1 MWRAFEGTRRARTGD
16 SAPSSRDVDRLSL
29 PDRKLT
35 RALVRPTAQVVPGVM
50 PTRLLPLPVTDAT
63 PAHRDARVTE
73 QRNPRSAAIDLA
85 SPLDIV
91 DIITAEDAGIAP
103 AVAAQREAPARAI
116 GAAEQA
122 LRSGG
127 RIVYAGAGT
136 SGRLGV
142 LDASEI
148 PPTFGADFGL
158 VVGLI
163 AGGPAALLRAQEGA
177 EDSPEGGARDLEAIA
192 LTANDFF
199 VGIAAS
205 GTTPY
210 VHGALRHAK
219 RVGATTAMI
228 ACTAL
233 PSAILDAIDI
243 PIVIVVG
250 PEVVTGSTR
259 MKSGTATKLALNIIS
274 TGAMI
279 RVGKTFGNLMVDLR
293 ATNAKL
299 VDRSERIVAEV
310 CGVSRDDAHQLLQRA
325 DGVVK
330 RAIVMHL
337 LAVDA
342 AAADEALTQ
351 ADGVIR
357 RAVAVAPPP
366 VPTGAS

>member
-1 MWRAFEGTRRARTGD
+1 MTADNPAFRD
-16 SAPSSRDVDRLSL
+16 S
-29 PDRKLT
+29 
-35 RALVRPTAQVVPGVM
+35 
-50 PTRLLPLPVTDAT
+50 
-63 PAHRDARVTE
+63 RVTE
-73 QRNPRSAAIDLA
+73 QRNPRSVSIDLA
-85 SPLDIV
+85 SPLEIV
-91 DIITAEDAGIAP
+91 DIIAAEDAGVAP
-103 AVAAQREAPARAI
+103 AVYTQRETLARAI
-116 GAAEQA
+116 SAAESA
-122 LRSGG
+122 LRGGG
-127 RIVYAGAGT
+127 RIIYAGAGT

-163 AGGPAALLRAQEGA
+163 AGGPAALMRAQEGA
-177 EDSPEGGARDLEAIA
+177 EDNPDGGARDLDAI
-192 LTANDFF
+192 NVSPHDFV

-210 VHGALRHAK
+210 VHGALRRAK
-219 RVGATTAMI
+219 AVCATTGMI

-233 PSAILDAIDI
+233 PVSILDAIDI

-279 RVGKTFGNLMVDLR
+279 RIGKTFGNLMVDVR

-310 CGVSRDDAHQLLQRA
+310 CGIRRDDARIVLHAA

-330 RAIVMHL
+330 RAIVMQL
-337 LAVDA
+337 LQVDA
-342 AAADEALTQ
+342 VGADAALTA

-357 RAVAVAPPP
+357 RAVQIAPPP
-366 VPTGAS
+366 IAESR

>member
-1 MWRAFEGTRRARTGD
+1 MGRVPSRR
-16 SAPSSRDVDRLSL
+16 
-29 PDRKLT
+29 
-35 RALVRPTAQVVPGVM
+35 
-50 PTRLLPLPVTDAT
+50 PLPPLVTDDT
-63 PAHRDARVTE
+63 PAFRDTRVTE
-73 QRNPRSAAIDLA
+73 QRNPRTVAIDLA
-85 SPLDIV
+85 SPQEIV
-91 DIITAEDAGIAP
+91 DLIAAEDSLVVPAIVGQREPLAR
-103 AVAAQREAPARAI
+103 AVA
-116 GAAEQA
+116 AAEQA
-122 LRSGG
+122 LRRGG
-127 RIVYAGAGT
+127 RIIYAGAGT

-177 EDSPEGGARDLEAIA
+177 EDSMAGGAADLDAIGVA
-192 LTANDFF
+192 STDFV

-210 VHGALRHAK
+210 VHGALRRA
-219 RVGATTAMI
+219 RAVGAATAMI
-228 ACTAL
+228 ACTPL
-233 PSAILDAIDI
+233 PESILDAIDI
-243 PIVIVVG
+243 PLVLIVG

-259 MKSGTATKLALNIIS
+259 LKSGTVTKLALNIIS

-279 RVGKTFGNLMVDLR
+279 RIGKTFGNLMVDLR

-310 CGVSRDDAHQLLQRA
+310 CGLPLDDARLLLQRA

-330 RAIVMHL
+330 RAIAMQL
-337 LAVDA
+337 LHVDA
-342 AAADEALTQ
+342 VQADAALAA

-357 RAVAVAPPP
+357 RAVQAAPPP
-366 VPTGAS
+366 IASVAS

>member
-1 MWRAFEGTRRARTGD
+1 M
-16 SAPSSRDVDRLSL
+16 PL
-29 PDRKLT
+29 
-35 RALVRPTAQVVPGVM
+35 RPRFAHTAQ
-50 PTRLLPLPVTDAT
+50 PVAAHP
-63 PAHRDARVTE
+63 PAFRDPRITE

-85 SPLDIV
+85 SPLEIV
-91 DIITAEDAGIAP
+91 DIITAEDARVVP
-103 AVAAQREAPARAI
+103 AVAAAREPLARAI
-116 GAAEQA
+116 AAGESA
-122 LRSGG
+122 FRAGG
-127 RIVYAGAGT
+127 RIIYAGAGT

-177 EDSPEGGARDLEAIA
+177 EDSPDGGAADLDAIGVSA
-192 LTANDFF
+192 SDFV

-210 VHGALRHAK
+210 VHGVLRRAK
-219 RVGATTAMI
+219 AVGATTGMI
-228 ACTAL
+228 ACTTL
-233 PSAILDAIDI
+233 PAAITDAIDI
-243 PIVIVVG
+243 PIVLIVG

-279 RVGKTFGNLMVDLR
+279 RIGKTFGNLMVDLR
-293 ATNAKL
+293 ASNTKL

-310 CGVSRDDAHQLLQRA
+310 CGIDRATAHELLAQS
-325 DGVVK
+325 GGLVK

-337 LAVDA
+337 LGVDA
-342 AAADEALTQ
+342 AGADTALTEAQ
-351 ADGVIR
+351 GVIR
-357 RAVAVAPPP
+357 RAVPVGPPP
-366 VPTGAS
+366 VPAEAE